1 MCNFSKRPSQ
11 LFKESFFRKLKNGT
25 IKAKYICNLDKFLK
39 ESTDLPN
46 LDDNQHLV
54 NRLVEL
60 KRNIQAL
67 SPNLQVVDTDRS
79 YIGALA
85 FTIFSKTRVILSLS
99 SSKSRLTSGIL
110 LEGSSA
116 ATRFNELLNIFFL
129 STKMDNIKNYLKQNN
144 IQEEIEKLSKQKL
157 NNYLRNYVIKRLE
170 DMLARIRVIDF
181 REG

>member
-1 MCNFSKRPSQ
+1 M
-11 LFKESFFRKLKNGT
+11 
-25 IKAKYICNLDKFLK
+25 
-39 ESTDLPN
+39 
-46 LDDNQHLV
+46 
-54 NRLVEL
+54 
-60 KRNIQAL
+60 
-67 SPNLQVVDTDRS
+67 
-79 YIGALA
+79 
-85 FTIFSKTRVILSLS
+85 
-99 SSKSRLTSGIL
+99 